1 MLIATNDSMTG
12 WARSGSHAINCGP
25 MAVMK
30 WMTTFYR
37 RSLSSDYQSLND
49 F

>member
-1 MLIATNDSMTG
+1 MLIATNDSMIG
-12 WARSGSHAINCGP
+12 WARSGFRAINFCR

-37 RSLSSDYQSLND
+37 CSLSSDYQSLND